1 MAAAGRDQGGGA
13 REGGGCGV
21 QVDAEK
27 EVQGSSLGFI
37 EREREGKA
45 AAEVVVSIDGH
56 GAGGFDSNSSGGAC
70 LGETERDLKRR
81 KQSGFY

>member
-1 MAAAGRDQGGGA
+1 MVAAGRDQGGGA
-13 REGGGCGV
+13 REGGGCGA
-21 QVDAEK
+21 QADAER
-27 EVQGSSLGFI
+27 EVQGSSSGFI

-56 GAGGFDSNSSGGAC
+56 GAGGFDSNSRRGTC

-81 KQSGFY
+81 KRSWFY